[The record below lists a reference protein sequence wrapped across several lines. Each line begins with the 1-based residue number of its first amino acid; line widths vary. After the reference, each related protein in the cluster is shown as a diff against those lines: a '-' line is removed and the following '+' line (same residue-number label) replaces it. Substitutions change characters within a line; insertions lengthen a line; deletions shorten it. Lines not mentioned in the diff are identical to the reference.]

1 MKVQMSVMLSENL
14 LSTIDQISDKDKTL
28 SDIIETALEFYIA
41 KLKQPDKSEKDI
53 EIINKNFEYLN
64 KEAQDALR
72 YQVEL

>member
-1 MKVQMSVMLSENL
+1 MKVQMSVTLSEDL
-14 LSTIDQISDKDKTL
+14 LSTIDRISEKDKTL
-28 SDIIETALEFYIA
+28 SDIIEAALEFYIA

-64 KEAQDALR
+64 KETQDALR